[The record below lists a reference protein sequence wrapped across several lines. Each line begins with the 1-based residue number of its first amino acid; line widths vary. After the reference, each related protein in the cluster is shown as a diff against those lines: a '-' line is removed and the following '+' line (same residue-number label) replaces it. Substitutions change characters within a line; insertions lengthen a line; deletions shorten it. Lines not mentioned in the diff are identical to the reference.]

1 MATLLVCR
9 LQVVSSY
16 LENIEYEADGNDV
29 DTVQWWLDEQEAWRV
44 RTFGV
49 DFDIHVHHQ
58 ATPMTAEAA
67 RALTEK
73 HYGDVIADVQAFQFV
88 AVNDAAAAR
97 QLVEALGGR
106 FDVAP
111 NGRLGIWNPGDT
123 PYRSQSEPA

>member
-16 LENIEYEADGNDV
+16 LENTEYQADGNDV
-29 DTVQWWLDEQEAWRV
+29 DTVQWWLGETEAWRV

-58 ATPMTAEAA
+58 AAPMTVEAA
-67 RALTEK
+67 RAFTDK
-73 HYGDVIADVQAFQFV
+73 HYGDVIADVQAFEFATV
-88 AVNDAAAAR
+88 DDATAAVR
-97 QLVEALGGR
+97 LVETLGGR

-123 PYRSQSEPA
+123 AYRSQSEA

>member
-16 LENIEYEADGNDV
+16 VENTEYEAEGNDV
-29 DTVQWWLDEQEAWRV
+29 DTVQWWLASDEAWRV

-58 ATPMTAEAA
+58 AAPLTVEAA
-67 RALTEK
+67 RVFTEK
-73 HYGDVIADVQAFQFV
+73 HYGDVIADVQAFEFASV
-88 AVNDAAAAR
+88 DDTSAVNR
-97 QLVEALGGR
+97 LVEALGGQ